1 MDDLNSRQFVD
12 TLRRGDTAAFEILFK
27 RLVPKLCG
35 YLTKQ
40 FQLTP
45 HDAEEIA
52 SDVMLKIHKSVATH
66 YDPDKGKL
74 TTWVIQV
81 GHNAAI
87 DLIRRQTVEQQKSQ
101 AAATQNL
108 LFGATGKG
116 EPSYDSEQSEKNAK
130 DLSADASIYKMKRAF
145 ESLSEPDRDILRMRE
160 VMEYDEI
167 ATVENISVNAARV
180 RYSRA
185 LERLHAAY
193 EKEKN
198 DGQ

>member
-1 MDDLNSRQFVD
+1 LDDLNSRQFVD
-12 TLRRGDTAAFEILFK
+12 RLRRGDTDAFEILFD

-40 FQLTP
+40 FLLVP

-52 SDVMLKIHKSVATH
+52 SDVMLKVHKSVATH
-66 YDPDKGKL
+66 YAFDKGKL

-81 GHNAAI
+81 GHNTAI
-87 DLIRRQTVEQQKSQ
+87 DLIRKRIVRQEKYQ
-101 AAATQNL
+101 AAATDNL
-108 LFGATGKG
+108 LSDSTTKKELSYELDYSEEQAEDSSSGATIHKI
-116 EPSYDSEQSEKNAK
+116 KA
-130 DLSADASIYKMKRAF
+130 AF
-145 ESLSEPDRDILRMRE
+145 ESLSESDRDILRMRE

-167 ATVENISVNAARV
+167 AEVENITVNAARV

-185 LERLHAAY
+185 MERLQAAY